1 MIASLNSDT
10 WIRRR
15 SRSGVTLIEVLIAIV
30 VIGVVVGSTITA
42 LRSGFSMIQ
51 LARDNTMA
59 SQIMQSEM
67 ENLRLMNWV
76 QLGQLPEEGEFE
88 VDTLLDANIAARYER
103 VRRVTEVREGM
114 REVELVVEWQTVSG
128 SRHTRTYR
136 TLFSQEGLNDYYY
149 RAFN

>member
-67 ENLRLMNWV
+67 ENLRLMNWI

-114 REVELVVEWQTVSG
+114 REVELVVQWQTVSG